1 MNLTL
6 KSILIWL
13 FAILFTVA
21 LAMYQRMTGP
31 TYPVRGTTEIGQQ
44 TIKYKLI
51 RSYDKQDDAP
61 IRIVAA
67 DTSIKGELKL
77 RRFKSYDTWHIQPMQ
92 RHGDTLVGYLP
103 HQEPAGKVMYQ
114 VTLVKDNQRILLND
128 HPAVLRYTGF
138 VSWIVLLPHILFVF
152 CGMLFSTLT
161 GMMVIFRMKNT
172 YIYAWITVITT
183 GIGVLILG
191 PIMQKLAFDAFWTGW
206 PFGHDLTDN
215 KSLVAFIFWVI
226 ALVVMKKN
234 RENRLWPIL
243 ASIVLLAIFLI
254 PHSVLGS
261 ETDFTKEKQIE
272 TTK

>member
-6 KSILIWL
+6 KSTLIWL

-67 DTSIKGELKL
+67 DTSIRGELKL

-272 TTK
+272 STK